1 MSSSSFASESV
12 APGAASISRRA
23 LLCGLAGLAAGSVLA
38 GVAPVR
44 RALADGEVGGAS
56 QAREVAGDATS
67 GDATSSE
74 GRDAS
79 FARDAGAVL
88 PADIVDDLGRTV
100 HVESLDRV
108 IACMGSFAK
117 VWELAG
123 GTLVGVTDDALA
135 DYPELDLPEDVA
147 VVGSFTELNLEAI
160 AALEPTLV
168 LLSAA
173 SGGRGKAASQ
183 ADLQGALEDLGI
195 PAAYFKVTL
204 FDDYARMLRSCCDL
218 TGRDDLYRTN
228 VEDVRARID
237 DVVGAALGSA
247 RLSADGAPLVAA
259 MVTYSGGVRLQGA
272 DTMVGAMLADL
283 GASNVA
289 DLEPGLLQDWSLESL
304 IACDPDFVFVIP
316 MGNDAEATRRAL
328 EEQTADDPAWSLLTA
343 VREGRFFTLEPSL
356 FQYKP
361 LERWDESYRVL
372 AGYLYGD
379 ASGVGSR

>member
-1 MSSSSFASESV
+1 MSSSSFDSESV
-12 APGAASISRRA
+12 ALGAASISRRA
-23 LLCGLAGLAAGSVLA
+23 LLRGLAGLAAGSVLA
-38 GVAPVR
+38 GVAPAR
-44 RALADGEVGGAS
+44 RALAEGEVGGAS

-74 GRDAS
+74 SRDAS

-100 HVESLDRV
+100 HVESLDRAV
-108 IACMGSFAK
+108 ACMGSFAK

-123 GTLVGVTDDALA
+123 GTLVGVTDDTLA

-237 DVVGAALGSA
+237 DVVA
-247 RLSADGAPLVAA
+247 RRWAPH
-259 MVTYSGGVRLQGA
+259 
-272 DTMVGAMLADL
+272 
-283 GASNVA
+283 AS
-289 DLEPGLLQDWSLESL
+289 P
-304 IACDPDFVFVIP
+304 P
-316 MGNDAEATRRAL
+316 T
-328 EEQTADDPAWSLLTA
+328 
-343 VREGRFFTLEPSL
+343 GRP
-356 FQYKP
+356 
-361 LERWDESYRVL
+361 W
-372 AGYLYGD
+372 
-379 ASGVGSR
+379 